1 MYITTKE
8 GVAVRLNNIVLV
20 THKGFATGI
29 RSALRLIIGDAS
41 TIKIVEVDV
50 DDAMDS
56 VCERLESAVNQFPTE
71 ETVLLITD
79 IPGGSPTQA
88 ALKLNPL
95 HPNII
100 CITGLNLGMLLE
112 LALLP
117 IEEKEFSVAKKLVRD
132 AVLSSR
138 NAIGLLEDIAKSSDT
153 AAADDSE
160 SDEL

>member
-1 MYITTKE
+1 M
-8 GVAVRLNNIVLV
+8 RMNDIVLA
-20 THKGFATGI
+20 THQGFASGI
-29 RSALRLIIGDAS
+29 RSALRLIIGDAA
-41 TIKIVEVDV
+41 TIKTVEVDV

-56 VCERLESAVNQFPTE
+56 VCEQLENAVDQFSE
-71 ETVLLITD
+71 KEVVLLITD

-88 ALKLNPL
+88 ALKIGFL
-95 HPNII
+95 HSNVI

-117 IEEKEFSVAKKLVRD
+117 IEGEELAVTKKLVRD

-138 NAIGLLEDIAKSSDT
+138 NTIGLLEDIAKSNE
-153 AAADDSE
+153 AAASDDAN